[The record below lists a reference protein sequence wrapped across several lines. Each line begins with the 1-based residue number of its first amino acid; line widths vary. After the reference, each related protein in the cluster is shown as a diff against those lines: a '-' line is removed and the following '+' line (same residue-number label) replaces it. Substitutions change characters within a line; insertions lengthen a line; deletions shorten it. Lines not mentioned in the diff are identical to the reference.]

1 MQINDIVLCN
11 MGSHHFISAMG
22 VFKYLR
28 IKSIALQLNLDL
40 LKIHLFPSFP
50 SADKLHTDR
59 RMEGTQEATSK
70 SGRPFGEYI
79 IIGGFS
85 LTV

>member
-1 MQINDIVLCN
+1 MQINDIFLFN

-40 LKIHLFPSFP
+40 PQNSSFP
-50 SADKLHTDR
+50 CANELHTDR

-70 SGRPFGEYI
+70 SGHPIGEYI
-79 IIGGFS
+79 IIGGFT
-85 LTV
+85 LTM